1 MSTPVMWEISG
12 RILHGPLFFVCL
24 SRGAALRLSG
34 RAGIITGKAA
44 LAAKRER
51 EAARNGD
58 VFRGIKKEAREMI
71 RRAEQKDIPE
81 LLRLLLQVNNVHAAG
96 RPDLFR
102 KDRRKYGAAEL
113 EEILRD
119 GEKAVFVMTGDGD
132 RIRGYAFTGTQRHQG
147 ESNQT
152 DRVTLYIDDICVD
165 EICRGQGVGKALFA
179 HVTAFARNMG
189 CHNLTLNVWCLNPG
203 AMKFYEAMGMKPYK
217 IGMETVLD

>member
-1 MSTPVMWEISG
+1 
-12 RILHGPLFFVCL
+12 
-24 SRGAALRLSG
+24 
-34 RAGIITGKAA
+34 
-44 LAAKRER
+44 
-51 EAARNGD
+51 
-58 VFRGIKKEAREMI
+58 MI

-102 KDRRKYGAAEL
+102 KDCRKYGAAEL

-119 GEKAVFVMTGDGD
+119 GGKPVFVMTGDGD
-132 RIRGYAFTGTQRHQG
+132 RIKGYAFTERQRHQG
-147 ESNQT
+147 ENNQT

-165 EICRGQGVGKALFA
+165 ESVRGQGVGKALFA
-179 HVTAFARNMG
+179 HVTAYARDMG